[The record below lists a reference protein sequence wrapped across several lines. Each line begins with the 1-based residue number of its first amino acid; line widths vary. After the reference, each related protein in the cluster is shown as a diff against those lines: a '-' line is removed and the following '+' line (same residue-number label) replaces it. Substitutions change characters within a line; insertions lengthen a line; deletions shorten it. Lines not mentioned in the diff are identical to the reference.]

1 MGKTQ
6 KQSRIILRI
15 TGGENNMSF
24 RTKHKVRNG
33 KYVYVVRNSK
43 GQITDVQNIGR
54 SIRQDASKYSTNVPS
69 KPRQGFLG
77 DYGTVTSKIIRKR
90 LY

>member
-15 TGGENNMSF
+15 KGGDVVSF

>member
-1 MGKTQ
+1 
-6 KQSRIILRI
+6 
-15 TGGENNMSF
+15 MSF

-54 SIRQDASKYSTNVPS
+54 SIRQDASKYSINVPS

-77 DYGTVTSKIIRKR
+77 DYKTGLKVKKTK